1 MKNSFINIDTE
12 NAQNFRKLSI
22 ITKISQ
28 DIIKTLDYEQILQII
43 CDGMSELLEIERAA
57 IYMLKSE
64 TELYLGAATPP
75 LDPNLPDIFRKA
87 NTFDHPHIETSIKTQ
102 KPVLISDTNTEKL
115 SQAEKEIIELSKS
128 QSLLFFPFIR
138 ETKVIGVLILG
149 TCQKSK
155 NYNEVQIEFGQTVAN
170 QLSVAIQNAELHND
184 LRKHSDNLE
193 RLVAERTH
201 ELKAANEEYQAVNE
215 ELQAINNELS
225 KKNEIVLQQKKDIEN
240 VLKNLKAT
248 QSQLIQS
255 EKMASLGV
263 LTAGVAHEINNPLN
277 YIMGGYIGLNDELK
291 AYDFNK
297 DKRISVFLEGIKT
310 GIDRASDIVKG
321 LNQLSRDNDNYN
333 ERCEIHTIINNCL
346 TILHHKYKNRIEIIK
361 NFEKEN
367 LCTMGNSGKLHQVFI
382 NIISNAIDSIENN
395 GVIYIDTISN
405 DKKHEISI
413 KDTGCGIPVENL
425 DKIIDPFFT
434 TKDPGKG
441 TGLGLYITN
450 TIIQQ
455 HNGSLLFDSALDK
468 GTKVLI
474 HLPKTYLYEC

>member
-1 MKNSFINIDTE
+1 M
-12 NAQNFRKLSI
+12 
-22 ITKISQ
+22 
-28 DIIKTLDYEQILQII
+28 
-43 CDGMSELLEIERAA
+43 
-57 IYMLKSE
+57 
-64 TELYLGAATPP
+64 
-75 LDPNLPDIFRKA
+75 PDIFRKA

-102 KPVLISDTNTEKL
+102 KPVLISDTQTEKL

-138 ETKVIGVLILG
+138 ETKVIGILILG

-155 NYNEVQIEFGQTVAN
+155 NYTEIQIDFGQTVAN
-170 QLSVAIQNAELHND
+170 QLSVSIQNAQLHND

-201 ELKAANEEYQAVNE
+201 ELKAANEEYQAVNK

-277 YIMGGYIGLNDELK
+277 YIMGGYIGLHDELK

-297 DKRISVFLEGIKT
+297 EERISVFLEGIKT

-346 TILHHKYKNRIEIIK
+346 TILHYKYKNRIEVIK
-361 NFEKEN
+361 SFENEN
-367 LCTMGNSGKLHQVFI
+367 LFTMGNSGKLHQVFI

-395 GVIYIDTISN
+395 GTIYIDTISKDEN
-405 DKKHEISI
+405 LEISI
-413 KDTGCGIPVENL
+413 KDTGCGIPAENL

-450 TIIQQ
+450 RIIQQ
-455 HNGSLLFDSALDK
+455 HNGSLQFDSALGN
-468 GTKVLI
+468 GTQVLI
-474 HLPKTYLYEC
+474 HLPKTYLYGC

>member
-1 MKNSFINIDTE
+1 MKNSFINLDTE

-22 ITKISQ
+22 ITKINQ
-28 DIIKTLDYEQILQII
+28 DIIKTLDYERILQII

-57 IYMLKSE
+57 IYILKNE

-75 LDPNLPDIFRKA
+75 LDPKMPDIFRKA

-102 KPVLISDTNTEKL
+102 KPVLISDTQTEKL
-115 SQAEKEIIELSKS
+115 SQAEKEIIELSES
-128 QSLLFFPFIR
+128 QSLVFFPFIR
-138 ETKVIGVLILG
+138 ETKVIGILVLG

-155 NYNEVQIEFGQTVAN
+155 NYTEGQIEFGQTVAN
-170 QLSVAIQNAELHND
+170 QLSVAIQNSQLHND
-184 LRKHSDNLE
+184 LKKHSDNLE

-201 ELKAANEEYQAVNE
+201 ELEAANEEYQAVNE
-215 ELQAINNELS
+215 ELHVINNKLS
-225 KKNEIVLQQKKDIEN
+225 EKNEIVLEQKKDIEN

-248 QSQLIQS
+248 QIQLIQS

-277 YIMGGYIGLNDELK
+277 YIMGGYIGLNDELQ
-291 AYDFNK
+291 ASGFNK
-297 DKRISVFLEGIKT
+297 DERISVFLEGIKT

-321 LNQLSRDNDNYN
+321 LNQLSRDNDKYN

-346 TILHHKYKNRIEIIK
+346 TILHFRYKNRIEIIK

-367 LCTMGNSGKLHQVFI
+367 LFTMGNTGKLHQVFI
-382 NIISNAIDSIENN
+382 NIFSNAIDSIENN
-395 GVIYIDTISN
+395 GVIYIDTISTDEN
-405 DKKHEISI
+405 HEISI
-413 KDTGCGIPVENL
+413 KDTGCGIPAENL
-425 DKIIDPFFT
+425 NKITDPFFT

-441 TGLGLYITN
+441 TGLGLSITN
-450 TIIQQ
+450 TIIHQ
-455 HNGSLLFDSALDK
+455 HNGCLLFDSALDK

-474 HLPKTYLYEC
+474 YLPKTYLYE

>member
-1 MKNSFINIDTE
+1 MKNSFINLDTE

-28 DIIKTLDYEQILQII
+28 NIIKTLDYEQILQII

-57 IYMLKSE
+57 IYILTNE

-75 LDPNLPDIFRKA
+75 LDPKMPDLFRKT
-87 NTFDHPHIETSIKTQ
+87 NIFNHPHIETAIKTR
-102 KPVLISDTNTEKL
+102 KPVLISDTQTEKL
-115 SQAEKEIIELSKS
+115 SPAEKEIIELSDS

-138 ETKVIGVLILG
+138 EIEVIGILILG

-155 NYNEVQIEFGQTVAN
+155 NYTENQIEFGQTVAN
-170 QLSVAIQNAELHND
+170 QLSVAIQNSQLHND
-184 LRKHSDNLE
+184 LKKHNDNLE
-193 RLVAERTH
+193 RLVAERTY
-201 ELKAANEEYQAVNE
+201 ELEAANEEYQAINE
-215 ELQAINNELS
+215 ELHKSNNELS
-225 KKNEIVLQQKKDIEN
+225 NKNEIVLQQKKDIEN

-263 LTAGVAHEINNPLN
+263 LTAGIAHEINNPLN
-277 YIMGGYIGLNDELK
+277 YIMGGYIGLSNELK
-291 AYDFNK
+291 TYDFDK

-310 GIDRASDIVKG
+310 GIERASDIVKG

-333 ERCEIHTIINNCL
+333 EKCEIHSILDSCL
-346 TILHHKYKNRIEIIK
+346 TILHYKYKNRIEVVK
-361 NFEKEN
+361 NYAKEN
-367 LCTMGNSGKLHQVFI
+367 LFTMGNTGKLHQVFI

-395 GVIYIDTISN
+395 GVIYMDTISSDEN
-405 DKKHEISI
+405 QEINI
-413 KDTGCGIPVENL
+413 KDTGCGIPAENL
-425 DKIIDPFFT
+425 SKIIDPFFT
-434 TKDPGKG
+434 TKAPGKG
-441 TGLGLYITN
+441 TGLGLSIAN

-455 HNGSLLFDSALDK
+455 HNGGLQFDSTLGK

-474 HLPKTYLYEC
+474 HLPKTYQNE

>member
-1 MKNSFINIDTE
+1 MENSLINLDSE
-12 NAQNFRKLSI
+12 NVQNFRKLSI

-57 IYMLKSE
+57 IYILTNK

-75 LDPNLPDIFRKA
+75 IDPNLPDIFRKT
-87 NTFDHPHIETSIKTQ
+87 NIFDHPHIETSIKTR
-102 KPVLISDTNTEKL
+102 KPVLISDTQTEKL
-115 SQAEKEIIELSKS
+115 SPAEKEIIELSDS

-138 ETKVIGVLILG
+138 ETEVIGILILG

-155 NYNEVQIEFGQTVAN
+155 NYTEKQIEFGQTVAN
-170 QLSVAIQNAELHND
+170 QLSVAIQNSQLHND
-184 LRKHSDNLE
+184 LKKHNNNLE

-201 ELKAANEEYQAVNE
+201 ELEAANEEYQAINE
-215 ELQAINNELS
+215 ELYETNNELS
-225 KKNEIVLQQKKDIEN
+225 NKNEIVLQQKKDIEN
-240 VLKNLKAT
+240 ALKNLKAT

-263 LTAGVAHEINNPLN
+263 LTAGIAHEINNPLN
-277 YIMGGYIGLNDELK
+277 YIMGGYIGLSNELK
-291 AYDFNK
+291 TYDFDK

-310 GIDRASDIVKG
+310 GIERASEIIKG

-333 ERCEIHTIINNCL
+333 EKCEIHSILDNCL
-346 TILHHKYKNRIEIIK
+346 TILHYKYKNRIEVVK
-361 NFEKEN
+361 NYEKEN
-367 LCTMGNSGKLHQVFI
+367 LFTTGNSGKLHQVFI

-395 GVIYIDTISN
+395 GVIYIDTISSEEN
-405 DKKHEISI
+405 QEISI
-413 KDTGCGIPVENL
+413 KDTGCGIPAENFN
-425 DKIIDPFFT
+425 KIIDPFFT
-434 TKDPGKG
+434 TKAPGKG
-441 TGLGLYITN
+441 TGLGLSIAN

-455 HNGSLLFDSALDK
+455 HNGVLQFDSTLVK

-474 HLPKTYLYEC
+474 HLPKTCPNE